1 MVLDEHWGEWKGR
14 WALYEKVW
22 KGRWALYAPPRRQ
35 ISSCWRKKVPWKLPI
50 PILSRCHPLYW
61 VQSTHISIGLEKK
74 ETAVEICPKLPDF
87 LLHNTNLPCPCL
99 SSFTERNLTTL
110 KLGTNKWKESPI
122 EMILKPQRESR
133 PSHPPVGRDR
143 VPQHHEYISRLGLIF
158 QNRLA
163 VTLLT
168 VIAFIDAGGLRP

>member
-1 MVLDEHWGEWKGR
+1 MKR
-14 WALYEKVW
+14 FEKVD
-22 KGRWALYAPPRRQ
+22 GHCMRHHVVRYRAADERSPLE
-35 ISSCWRKKVPWKLPI
+35 SCRYQ
-50 PILSRCHPLYW
+50 SCRAATR
-61 VQSTHISIGLEKK
+61 STHISEGLAKK

-87 LLHNTNLPCPCL
+87 PLHNTNLPCPCL